1 MFDWASHLLLPTEN
15 PTAIQSLVVVIFA
28 IGIGVFVGRLRVKKI
43 TLGVSAVMF
52 AGLFLGHYGYRI
64 QMPILEFIRDLGL
77 IFFVY
82 GVGLQLGPSFFSSFK
97 QEGLKF
103 NLLAVG
109 GVVMSG
115 LLTYGLFLTTGLNIE
130 NLVGILSGSVT
141 STPALGAAKSV
152 LSEIKAQYPNR
163 VFSDPTIGY
172 AITYP
177 LGVLGVI
184 IALLLAKI
192 FMKIDSNE
200 EMKKFRIKK
209 INREYPLIP
218 KKCRVTNAEFIG
230 KSLHQTIKE
239 IGKDVVVSRLKH
251 SGSKAVFSPT
261 LDTQLRE
268 RDVLMLVGLEHDVDE
283 FIAKVGRPSADSF
296 IDSSSEIFV
305 KNLFVTKK
313 SAMHKKLSELDL
325 YNKYDLKVTR
335 VYRAGQE
342 VLARPSLELFY
353 GDKIRVVGT
362 LSAIEEVKEII
373 GDSEKK
379 LLEPDFLS
387 LFGGVLFGILLGSIP
402 IMLPTLPVPIKLGFA
417 AGPLIAALL
426 ISRYGGISFVHSYFN
441 NGATSFMK
449 ELGIC
454 LFFAAIGVNA
464 GAKFYDNF
472 VQYNGWLWLLYGS
485 VITFVPT
492 LFMIVIGTFYMKIN
506 FLQLS
511 GLISG
516 AHTDAAALSFS
527 TSYLDSDIPIQ
538 SYAQVY
544 PLVTI
549 FRIFIAQLLV
559 LLLA

>member
-28 IGIGVFVGRLRVKKI
+28 IGIGIFVGRLRVKKI

-97 QEGLKF
+97 QEGMKF
-103 NLLAVG
+103 NILAVS
-109 GVVMSG
+109 GVVLSG

-152 LSEIKAQYPNR
+152 LSEIKTQYPDK

-192 FMKIDSNE
+192 FMKIDPNE
-200 EMKKFRIKK
+200 EMKKFRMKK

-230 KSLHQTIKE
+230 KSLHQTIQE
-239 IGKDVVVSRLKH
+239 IGKDVVISRLKH

-261 LDTQLRE
+261 LDTRLRE

-379 LLEPDFLS
+379 LMEPDFLS

-492 LFMIVIGTFYMKIN
+492 LFMLIVGTFYMKIN

>member
-1 MFDWASHLLLPTEN
+1 MFDWAKHLLLPTEN

-28 IGIGVFVGRLRVKKI
+28 IGIGVFFGRLKFKKI

-52 AGLFLGHYGYRI
+52 AGLLLGHYGYRI

-97 QEGLKF
+97 EEGLKF
-103 NLLAVG
+103 NILAVSA
-109 GVVMSG
+109 VILSG
-115 LLTYGLFLTTGLNIE
+115 LLTYGLFYTTHLSIE

-152 LSEIKAQYPNR
+152 LSEIKNQYPNKI
-163 VFSDPTIGY
+163 FEDPTVGY

-184 IALLLAKI
+184 FAILVAKI
-192 FMKIDSNE
+192 VLKIDPE
-200 EMKKFRIKK
+200 KEMRKFRLSK
-209 INREYPLIP
+209 IDRELPLIP
-218 KKCRVTNAEFIG
+218 KKCRVTNPDYFG
-230 KSLHQTIKE
+230 KSLHE
-239 IGKDVVVSRLKH
+239 IRSELGLDIIITRLKP
-251 SGSKAVFSPT
+251 SGTKKVYSPT
-261 LDTQLRE
+261 LDTRLQE
-268 RDVLMLVGLEHDVDE
+268 RDVLMLVGLETEVDE
-283 FIAKVGRPSADSF
+283 FIQKVGRESSDSF
-296 IDSSSEIFV
+296 IEESGDIVV
-305 KNLFVTKK
+305 KNLFVTRK

-335 VYRAGQE
+335 VFRGGLE
-342 VLARPSLELFY
+342 ILARPSLELFY
-353 GDKIRVVGT
+353 GDKIRVVGKM
-362 LSAIEEVKEII
+362 SAIEEVKQII
-373 GDSEKK
+373 GDSEKR

-387 LFGGVLFGILLGSIP
+387 LFGGVLFGILIGSIP
-402 IMLPTLPVPIKLGFA
+402 IMLPNIPVPIKLGFA
-417 AGPLIAALL
+417 AGPLIAALI
-426 ISRYGGISFVHSYFN
+426 ISRYGGISFIHSYFN

-472 VQYNGWLWLLYGS
+472 VLYNGWLWLFYGS
-485 VITFVPT
+485 IITFVPT
-492 LFMIVIGTFYMKIN
+492 IFMIIVGKYYMKIN